1 MTTPVRV
8 VLADDH
14 PMFRYGLRAVLEGA
28 EEVTVMGEAADGQ
41 QLLTVVEE
49 TRPDVVLTDLAMPSL
64 DGAITTQR
72 LLQRHPDLGVL
83 VLTMHEDD
91 EMLFGAPRAP
101 AATCSKALT
110 RPRSCGAVLGPR
122 TVGHVHARRVRHD
135 EILPEAEACRGV
147 LQTQR
152 RARRA
157 AAVARDLPAAA
168 TSYRHQPA
176 AQRAADHGRD
186 TIGA

>member
-1 MTTPVRV
+1 
-8 VLADDH
+8 
-14 PMFRYGLRAVLEGA
+14 MFRYGLRAVLEGA

-41 QLLTVVEE
+41 QLLTLVEE

-64 DGAITTQR
+64 DGATATQQ

-110 RPRSCGAVLGPR
+110 RPRSCGPWWG
-122 TVGHVHARRVRHD
+122 
-135 EILPEAEACRGV
+135 
-147 LQTQR
+147 
-152 RARRA
+152 RARSVTCTHA
-157 AAVARDLPAAA
+157 ASVTTRSFPKRKLVVAYSRRKGVRVVLPRLLV
-168 TSYRHQPA
+168 TSPPQLRH
-176 AQRAADHGRD
+176 
-186 TIGA
+186 IGIGQLLSGPPTMGGIPSAHEVAGQGASTPR